1 MTREQKRS
9 LLLIAAAAVL
19 LIGLHFVP
27 VTGWLKLVLYLI
39 PYLLVGMVLFTGLNY
54 LGQRFFAFRSPKTE
68 EK

>member
-27 VTGWLKLVLYLI
+27 VLSLI
-39 PYLLVGMVLFTGLNY
+39 HI
-54 LGQRFFAFRSPKTE
+54 
-68 EK
+68 